1 MQLERRE
8 RVGEELKNYKVLLA
22 LFCFV
27 LYESIW
33 EVWTRRGGGGGGGM
47 FIVAGEIPGPW
58 LLVTVR
64 KLNSFQR

>member
-1 MQLERRE
+1 MQL
-8 RVGEELKNYKVLLA
+8 VGEELKNYKVLLA

-33 EVWTRRGGGGGGGM
+33 EVWTRS
-47 FIVAGEIPGPW
+47 IVAGEIPGPW

>member
-33 EVWTRRGGGGGGGM
+33 EVWTRRGGGGHVYSSRG
-47 FIVAGEIPGPW
+47 
-58 LLVTVR
+58 
-64 KLNSFQR
+64 NSRTLALSDSPKTE

>member
-1 MQLERRE
+1 MQL
-8 RVGEELKNYKVLLA
+8 VGGELKNYKVLLA

-27 LYESIW
+27 FYESIW
-33 EVWTRRGGGGGGGM
+33 GCGGGKGVGGWGGGAGM

-58 LLVTVR
+58 PLVTIR

>member
-1 MQLERRE
+1 MQL
-8 RVGEELKNYKVLLA
+8 VGEELKNYEVLLA

-27 LYESIW
+27 LYETIW
-33 EVWTRRGGGGGGGM
+33 EVWTRRGGGGM

>member
-1 MQLERRE
+1 MQL
-8 RVGEELKNYKVLLA
+8 VGEELKNSKVLLA

-33 EVWTRRGGGGGGGM
+33 EVWTRRGGGM

>member
-33 EVWTRRGGGGGGGM
+33 EVWTRRGGGG
-47 FIVAGEIPGPW
+47 ACLEEPGKFPDPG
-58 LLVTVR
+58 
-64 KLNSFQR
+64 S